1 MHHPRQDNT
10 YHGLCY
16 NSRGTLSGTRNSS
29 MGPPHEGSIR
39 RPIALWAMSRS
50 PSEIERCPQPY
61 CHYDRHLVYNAL
73 NTFLLMTISVSNIIT
88 RKTFGGSLM
97 CPFLKASIQTD
108 KTRTKNNITSR
119 KKIILKS
126 RFLHTTSTL
135 NNCCF
140 QKEMN
145 KETE

>member
-1 MHHPRQDNT
+1 
-10 YHGLCY
+10 
-16 NSRGTLSGTRNSS
+16 
-29 MGPPHEGSIR
+29 
-39 RPIALWAMSRS
+39 
-50 PSEIERCPQPY
+50 
-61 CHYDRHLVYNAL
+61 
-73 NTFLLMTISVSNIIT
+73 MTISVSNIIT

-126 RFLHTTSTL
+126 PFLHTTSTL

-145 KETE
+145 KEIE